1 MWLIYLCNYV
11 YQSAPSALTSSTAP
25 WCAWGRTTSRSRTR
39 GPGAPSTGTA
49 WARAPRPATPPR
61 CPRPRRSPLPSAT
74 SPPPSSTPTARSTR
88 ACGAACRTAFL
99 MLLVSGVLFLV
110 FFFFFFLLLLF
121 FLSSL
126 LRGEGVWNGVGR
138 GLVPA
143 PNVS

>member
-110 FFFFFFLLLLF
+110 FFFFFSSPSFLPF
-121 FLSSL
+121 FSFE
-126 LRGEGVWNGVGR
+126 RGGGLER
-138 GLVPA
+138 GGTGFG
-143 PNVS
+143 SRS